1 MEFRFKDDEVK
12 AKFKE
17 EFSGKNIRIFLD
29 RKSWM
34 GALFDWVQDEPNK
47 DDTEIEVEGANI
59 VLDPKVIEHTPY
71 MNIDY
76 KQQGDFDPD
85 FVINYFK

>member
-1 MEFRFKDDEVK
+1 MEFRFKTDEVK
-12 AKFKE
+12 TKFKE
-17 EFSGKNIRIFLD
+17 NFEGKNVRIFLD

-34 GALFDWVQDEPNK
+34 GAIFDWVLDEPNEE
-47 DDTEIEVEGANI
+47 DTEIEVEGANV

-76 KQQGDFDPD
+76 KQLGDFDPD
-85 FVINYFK
+85 FVINFYK